1 MSSLLIA
8 NATLVATMD
17 DHDAEIAGGGV
28 YIEDREI
35 RQVGPMDSLPGT
47 AEEVIDARGM
57 VILPGLV
64 NTHHHFFQNLTR
76 AVPIAQESNLFAWLT
91 KLYPIWGR
99 LTPEAVSI

>member
-17 DHDAEIAGGGV
+17 DQEREIAGGGV

-35 RQVGPMDSLPGT
+35 RQVGPMASLPAT
-47 AEEVIDARGM
+47 ADEVIDARDM

-76 AVPIAQESNLFAWLT
+76 AVPIAQNANLFTWLT
-91 KLYPIWGR
+91 ALYPIWGR
-99 LTPEAVSI
+99 LT